1 MLLLKTAEVDDL
13 RVECEIPT
21 LVISSVSERSGKT
34 VVALGLALNFKGVLG
49 FYKPIRE
56 NLVPVKGNLVEED
69 AYLMRHALDLE
80 DESLLSPFT
89 YNLFKGIK
97 VEDII
102 CGFNRVCSDKQ
113 AVLLEGTKDIST
125 GFLHNVSS
133 VQIAKILNAE
143 ILLVTDIYSLD
154 RVAMTKLLLDRLK
167 VKLKGVVLNQSKDPE
182 FENAMIKRG
191 INIVGSIP
199 YLTELRALH
208 AHEIAEELGG
218 EVIFEGEDR
227 PIEGILIG
235 AMTPESALKYFRKV
249 PAKAVITGGDRADL
263 QLAALS
269 TSTSCLVLTGGLY
282 PANHVIARAQEL
294 GVSVVLV
301 HLDTLTTAER
311 LERLTARIDPFDRE
325 KINLIK
331 ETVRQNLD
339 TVTIWG

>member
-1 MLLLKTAEVDDL
+1 MLLKKAEVDDL
-13 RVECEIPT
+13 RVECEIPA

-56 NLVPVKGNLVEED
+56 NLIPVKGNLVEED
-69 AYLMRHALDLE
+69 AYLMKHVLNLE
-80 DESLLSPFT
+80 DESLLSPFN

-97 VEDII
+97 AEDII
-102 CGFNRVCSDKQ
+102 CGLNRICSDKQ

-133 VQIAKILNAE
+133 IQIAKLLNAE

-154 RVAMTKLLLDRLK
+154 MVAMTKLLLDELK
-167 VKLKGVVLNQSKDPE
+167 VKLKGVVLNQSQDPQ
-182 FENAMIKRG
+182 FENYMIKRG
-191 INIVGSIP
+191 IKILGSIP
-199 YLTELRALH
+199 FLTELKALH
-208 AHEIAEELGG
+208 ANEIAEELGG
-218 EVIFEGEDR
+218 EVIVEGEDH
-227 PIEGILIG
+227 PIERILIG
-235 AMTPESALKYFRKV
+235 AMTPESALKYFRTA
-249 PAKAVITGGDRADL
+249 PAKAVITGGDRADI

-301 HLDTLTTAER
+301 NLDTLTAAER
-311 LERLTARIDPFDRE
+311 LERLTARIDPFDSQ

-331 ETVRQNLD
+331 DTVKQNLD
-339 TVTIWG
+339 TEAIWG

>member
-1 MLLLKTAEVDDL
+1 MLLKKAEVDDL
-13 RVECEIPT
+13 RVECEIPA

-56 NLVPVKGNLVEED
+56 NLIPVKGNLVEED
-69 AYLMRHALDLE
+69 AYLMKHVLNLE
-80 DESLLSPFT
+80 DESLLSPFN

-97 VEDII
+97 AEDII
-102 CGFNRVCSDKQ
+102 CGLNRICSDKQ

-133 VQIAKILNAE
+133 IQIAKFLNAE

-154 RVAMTKLLLDRLK
+154 MVAMTKLLLDKLK
-167 VKLKGVVLNQSKDPE
+167 VKLKGVVLNQSQDPQ
-182 FENAMIKRG
+182 FENYMIKRG
-191 INIVGSIP
+191 IKILGSIP
-199 YLTELRALH
+199 FLTELKALH
-208 AHEIAEELGG
+208 ANEIAEELGG
-218 EVIFEGEDR
+218 EVIVEGEDH
-227 PIEGILIG
+227 PIERILIG
-235 AMTPESALKYFRKV
+235 AMTPESALKYFRTA
-249 PAKAVITGGDRADL
+249 PAKAVITGGDRADI

-301 HLDTLTTAER
+301 NLDTLTAAER
-311 LERLTARIDPFDRE
+311 LERLTARIDPFDSQ

-331 ETVRQNLD
+331 ETVKQNLD
-339 TVTIWG
+339 TEAIWG

>member
-1 MLLLKTAEVDDL
+1 MDDL
-13 RVECEIPT
+13 RVECEIPA

-56 NLVPVKGNLVEED
+56 NLIPVKGNLVEED
-69 AYLMRHALDLE
+69 AYLMKHVLNLE
-80 DESLLSPFT
+80 DESLLSPFN

-97 VEDII
+97 AEDII
-102 CGFNRVCSDKQ
+102 CGLNRICSDKQ

-133 VQIAKILNAE
+133 IQIAKLLNAE

-154 RVAMTKLLLDRLK
+154 MVAMTKLLLDKLK
-167 VKLKGVVLNQSKDPE
+167 VKLKGVVLNQSQDPQ
-182 FENAMIKRG
+182 FENYMIKRG
-191 INIVGSIP
+191 IKILGSIP
-199 YLTELRALH
+199 FLTELKALH
-208 AHEIAEELGG
+208 ANEIAEELGG
-218 EVIFEGEDR
+218 EVIVEGEDH
-227 PIEGILIG
+227 PIERILIG
-235 AMTPESALKYFRKV
+235 AMTPESALKYFRTA
-249 PAKAVITGGDRADL
+249 PAKAVITGGDRADI

-301 HLDTLTTAER
+301 NLDTLTAAER
-311 LERLTARIDPFDRE
+311 LERLTARIDPFDSQ

-331 ETVRQNLD
+331 ETVKQNLD
-339 TVTIWG
+339 TEAIWG

>member
-1 MLLLKTAEVDDL
+1 M
-13 RVECEIPT
+13 RVECEIPA
-21 LVISSVSERSGKT
+21 LIISSVSERSGKT

-56 NLVPVKGNLVEED
+56 NLIPVKGNLVEED
-69 AYLMRHALDLE
+69 AYLMKHVLNLE
-80 DESLLSPFT
+80 DESLLSPFN

-97 VEDII
+97 AEDII
-102 CGFNRVCSDKQ
+102 CGLNRICSDKQ

-133 VQIAKILNAE
+133 IQIAKLLNAE

-154 RVAMTKLLLDRLK
+154 MVAMTKLLLDKLK
-167 VKLKGVVLNQSKDPE
+167 VKLKGVVLNQSQDPQ
-182 FENAMIKRG
+182 FENYMIKRG
-191 INIVGSIP
+191 IKILGSIP
-199 YLTELRALH
+199 FLTELKALH
-208 AHEIAEELGG
+208 ANEIAEELGG
-218 EVIFEGEDR
+218 EVIVEGENH
-227 PIEGILIG
+227 PIERILIG
-235 AMTPESALKYFRKV
+235 AMTPESALKYFRTA
-249 PAKAVITGGDRADL
+249 PAKAVITGGDRADI

-301 HLDTLTTAER
+301 NLDTLTAAER
-311 LERLTARIDPFDRE
+311 LERLTARIDPFDSQ

-331 ETVRQNLD
+331 ETVKQNLD
-339 TVTIWG
+339 TEAIWG

>member
-1 MLLLKTAEVDDL
+1 MLLKTAKVDDL
-13 RVECEIPT
+13 GSKCEVPA

-56 NLVPVKGNLVEED
+56 NLIPVEGNLVEED
-69 AYLMRHALDLE
+69 AYLMKHALDLE

-97 VEDII
+97 ADDII
-102 CGFNRVCSDKQ
+102 CGLNRICSGKQ

-125 GFLHNVSS
+125 GFVHNVSS
-133 VQIAKILNAE
+133 IQIAKMLNAE

-154 RVAMTKLLLDRLK
+154 RVAMTKLLLDKLK
-167 VKLKGVVLNQSKDPE
+167 VKLKGVVLNQSQDPE
-182 FENAMIKRG
+182 FEDYMIKRG
-191 INIVGSIP
+191 IRIVGSIP
-199 YLTELRALH
+199 FLAELKALH
-208 AHEIAEELGG
+208 AYEIAEELGG
-218 EVIFEGEDR
+218 EVIVEGEDR
-227 PIEGILIG
+227 PIERILIG
-235 AMTPESALKYFRKV
+235 AMTPESALKYFRQV

-294 GVSVVLV
+294 GVSVILV
-301 HLDTLTTAER
+301 HLDTLTAAER
-311 LERLTARIDPFDRE
+311 LERLTARIDPFDRQ
-325 KINLIK
+325 KIGLIK

-339 TVTIWG
+339 TDAIWE

>member
-1 MLLLKTAEVDDL
+1 MRVDCD
-13 RVECEIPT
+13 IPA

-56 NLVPVKGNLVEED
+56 NLIPVKGNLVDED
-69 AYLMRHALDLE
+69 AHLMKHVLNLE

-89 YNLFKGIK
+89 YNLLKGIK
-97 VEDII
+97 AEDII
-102 CGFNRVCSDKQ
+102 CGFNRICNDKQ

-125 GFLHNVSS
+125 GFLHNISS
-133 VQIAKILNAE
+133 IQIAKMLKAE

-154 RVAMTKLLLDRLK
+154 TVAMTKLLLDKLK
-167 VKLKGVVLNQSKDPE
+167 VGLKGVVLNQSQDPV
-182 FENAMIKRG
+182 FENYMKKRG
-191 INIVGSIP
+191 IKILGSIP
-199 YLTELRALH
+199 YLTALKALH
-208 AHEIAEELGG
+208 AYEIAEELGG
-218 EVIFEGEDR
+218 EVIVEGEDH
-227 PIEGILIG
+227 PIERILIG
-235 AMTPESALKYFRKV
+235 AMTPESALKYFRKA
-249 PAKAVITGGDRADL
+249 PAKAVITGGDRADI

-301 HLDTLTTAER
+301 NLDTLTAAER
-311 LERLTARIDPFDRE
+311 LERLTARIDPFDRQ
-325 KINLIK
+325 KIDLIK

-339 TVTIWG
+339 IESIWG

>member
-1 MLLLKTAEVDDL
+1 MLLKKAEVDDL
-13 RVECEIPT
+13 RVECEIPA

-56 NLVPVKGNLVEED
+56 NLIPVKGNLVEED
-69 AYLMRHALDLE
+69 AYLMKHVLNLE
-80 DESLLSPFT
+80 DESLLSPFN

-97 VEDII
+97 AEDII
-102 CGFNRVCSDKQ
+102 CGLNRICSDKQ

-133 VQIAKILNAE
+133 IQIAKLLNAE

-154 RVAMTKLLLDRLK
+154 MVAMTKLLLDELK
-167 VKLKGVVLNQSKDPE
+167 VKLKGVVLNQSQDPQ
-182 FENAMIKRG
+182 FENYMIKRG
-191 INIVGSIP
+191 IKILGSIP
-199 YLTELRALH
+199 FLTELKALH
-208 AHEIAEELGG
+208 ANEIAEELGG
-218 EVIFEGEDR
+218 EVIVEGEDH
-227 PIEGILIG
+227 PIERILIG
-235 AMTPESALKYFRKV
+235 AMTPESALKYFRTA
-249 PAKAVITGGDRADL
+249 PAKAVITGGDRADI

-301 HLDTLTTAER
+301 NLDTLTAAER
-311 LERLTARIDPFDRE
+311 LERLTARIDPFDSQ

-331 ETVRQNLD
+331 ETVKQNLD
-339 TVTIWG
+339 TEAIWG

>member
-1 MLLLKTAEVDDL
+1 VDDL
-13 RVECEIPT
+13 RVECEIPA

-56 NLVPVKGNLVEED
+56 NLIPVKGNLVEED
-69 AYLMRHALDLE
+69 AYLMKHVLNLE
-80 DESLLSPFT
+80 DESLLSPFN

-97 VEDII
+97 AEDII
-102 CGFNRVCSDKQ
+102 CGLNRICRDKQ

-133 VQIAKILNAE
+133 IELAKILNAE

-154 RVAMTKLLLDRLK
+154 MVAMTKLLLDKLK
-167 VKLKGVVLNQSKDPE
+167 VKLKGVVLNQSQDPQ
-182 FENAMIKRG
+182 FENYMIKRG
-191 INIVGSIP
+191 IKILGSIP
-199 YLTELRALH
+199 FLTELKALH
-208 AHEIAEELGG
+208 ANEIAEELGG
-218 EVIFEGEDR
+218 EVIVEGEDH
-227 PIEGILIG
+227 PIERILIG
-235 AMTPESALKYFRKV
+235 AMTPESALKYFRTA
-249 PAKAVITGGDRADL
+249 PAKAVITGGDRADI

-301 HLDTLTTAER
+301 NLDTLTAAER
-311 LERLTARIDPFDRE
+311 LERLTARIDPFDSQ

-331 ETVRQNLD
+331 ETVKQNLD
-339 TVTIWG
+339 TEAIWG

>member
-1 MLLLKTAEVDDL
+1 MLLKKAEVDDL
-13 RVECEIPT
+13 RVECEIPA

-56 NLVPVKGNLVEED
+56 NLIPVKGNLVEED
-69 AYLMRHALDLE
+69 AYLMKHVLNLE
-80 DESLLSPFT
+80 DESLLSPFN

-97 VEDII
+97 AEDII
-102 CGFNRVCSDKQ
+102 CGLNRICSDKQ

-133 VQIAKILNAE
+133 IQIAKLLNAE

-154 RVAMTKLLLDRLK
+154 MVAMTKLLLDKLK
-167 VKLKGVVLNQSKDPE
+167 VKLKGVVLNQSQDPQ
-182 FENAMIKRG
+182 FENYMIKRG
-191 INIVGSIP
+191 IKILGSIP
-199 YLTELRALH
+199 FLTELKALH
-208 AHEIAEELGG
+208 ANEIAEELGG
-218 EVIFEGEDR
+218 EVIVEGEDH
-227 PIEGILIG
+227 PIERILIG
-235 AMTPESALKYFRKV
+235 AMTPESALKYFRTA
-249 PAKAVITGGDRADL
+249 PAKAVITGGDRADI

-301 HLDTLTTAER
+301 NLDTLTAAER
-311 LERLTARIDPFDRE
+311 LERLTARIDPFDSQ

-331 ETVRQNLD
+331 ETVKQNLD
-339 TVTIWG
+339 TEAIWG

>member
-1 MLLLKTAEVDDL
+1 MLLKTAEVDDL
-13 RVECEIPT
+13 RVECEIPA

-56 NLVPVKGNLVEED
+56 NLIPVKGNLVEED
-69 AYLMRHALDLE
+69 AYLMKHVLNLE

-97 VEDII
+97 AEDII
-102 CGFNRVCSDKQ
+102 CGLNRICSDKQ

-133 VQIAKILNAE
+133 IELAKILNAE

-154 RVAMTKLLLDRLK
+154 MVAMTKLLLDKLK
-167 VKLKGVVLNQSKDPE
+167 VKLKGVVLNQSQDPQ
-182 FENAMIKRG
+182 FENYMIKRG
-191 INIVGSIP
+191 IKILGSIP
-199 YLTELRALH
+199 FLTELKALH
-208 AHEIAEELGG
+208 ANEIAEELGG
-218 EVIFEGEDR
+218 EVLVEGEDR
-227 PIEGILIG
+227 PIERILIG
-235 AMTPESALKYFRKV
+235 AMTPESALKYFRKA
-249 PAKAVITGGDRADL
+249 PAKAVITGGDRADI

-301 HLDTLTTAER
+301 HLDTLTAAER
-311 LERLTARIDPFDRE
+311 LERLTARIDPFDRQ

-339 TVTIWG
+339 TEAIWG

>member
-1 MLLLKTAEVDDL
+1 MLLKTAEVDDL
-13 RVECEIPT
+13 RVECEIPA

-49 FYKPIRE
+49 FYKPICE
-56 NLVPVKGNLVEED
+56 NLIPVKGNLVEED
-69 AYLMRHALDLE
+69 AYLMKHVLNLE

-97 VEDII
+97 AEDII
-102 CGFNRVCSDKQ
+102 SGLNHICRGKQ

-133 VQIAKILNAE
+133 IQIAKILNAE

-154 RVAMTKLLLDRLK
+154 MVAMTKLLLDKLK
-167 VKLKGVVLNQSKDPE
+167 VTLKGVVLNQSQDPQ
-182 FENAMIKRG
+182 FENYMIKRG
-191 INIVGSIP
+191 IKILGSIP
-199 YLTELRALH
+199 FLTELKALH
-208 AHEIAEELGG
+208 ANEIAEELGG
-218 EVIFEGEDR
+218 EVIVAGEDH
-227 PIEGILIG
+227 PIERILIG
-235 AMTPESALKYFRKV
+235 AMTPESALKYFRNA
-249 PAKAVITGGDRADL
+249 PAKAVITGGDRADI

-301 HLDTLTTAER
+301 NLDTLTAAER
-311 LERLTARIDPFDRE
+311 LERLTARIDPFDRQ

-339 TVTIWG
+339 TEAIWG

>member
-1 MLLLKTAEVDDL
+1 MLLKTAEVDDL
-13 RVECEIPT
+13 GFKCEVPA

-56 NLVPVKGNLVEED
+56 NLIPVEGNLVEED
-69 AYLMRHALDLE
+69 AYLMKHVLDLE

-97 VEDII
+97 AEDII
-102 CGFNRVCSDKQ
+102 CGLNRICSGKQ

-125 GFLHNVSS
+125 GFVHNVSS
-133 VQIAKILNAE
+133 IQIAKMLSAE

-154 RVAMTKLLLDRLK
+154 RVAMTKLLLDKLK
-167 VKLKGVVLNQSKDPE
+167 VKLKGVVLNQSQDPG
-182 FENAMIKRG
+182 FENYMIKRG
-191 INIVGSIP
+191 IKIVGSIP
-199 YLTELRALH
+199 FLTELKALH
-208 AHEIAEELGG
+208 AYEIAEELGG
-218 EVIFEGEDR
+218 EVIVEGEDR
-227 PIEGILIG
+227 PIERILIG
-235 AMTPESALKYFRKV
+235 AMTPESALKYFRQV

-294 GVSVVLV
+294 GVSVILV
-301 HLDTLTTAER
+301 HLDTLTAAER
-311 LERLTARIDPFDRE
+311 LERLTARIDPFDRQ
-325 KINLIK
+325 KISLIK
-331 ETVRQNLD
+331 DTVRENLD
-339 TVTIWG
+339 TDAIWE

>member
-1 MLLLKTAEVDDL
+1 MDHL
-13 RVECEIPT
+13 RVDCDIPA

-56 NLVPVKGNLVEED
+56 NLIPVKGNLVDED
-69 AYLMRHALDLE
+69 AHLMKHVLNLE

-89 YNLFKGIK
+89 YNLLKGIK
-97 VEDII
+97 AEDII
-102 CGFNRVCSDKQ
+102 CGFNRICNDKQ

-125 GFLHNVSS
+125 GFLHNISS
-133 VQIAKILNAE
+133 IQIAKMLKAE

-154 RVAMTKLLLDRLK
+154 TVAMTKLLLDKLK
-167 VKLKGVVLNQSKDPE
+167 VGLKGVVLNQSQDPV
-182 FENAMIKRG
+182 FENYMKKRG
-191 INIVGSIP
+191 IKILGSIP
-199 YLTELRALH
+199 YLTALKALH
-208 AHEIAEELGG
+208 AYEIAEELGG
-218 EVIFEGEDR
+218 EVIVEGEDH
-227 PIEGILIG
+227 PIESILIG
-235 AMTPESALKYFRKV
+235 AMTPESALKYFRKA
-249 PAKAVITGGDRADL
+249 PAKAVITGGDRADI

-301 HLDTLTTAER
+301 NLDTLTAAER
-311 LERLTARIDPFDRE
+311 LERLTARIDPLDRQ
-325 KINLIK
+325 KIDLIK

-339 TVTIWG
+339 IESIWG

>member
-1 MLLLKTAEVDDL
+1 MLLKIAEVDNL
-13 RVECEIPT
+13 RVECEIPA

-56 NLVPVKGNLVEED
+56 NLIPVKGNLVEED
-69 AYLMRHALDLE
+69 AYLMKHVLNLE

-97 VEDII
+97 AEDII
-102 CGFNRVCSDKQ
+102 SGLNRICRDKQ

-133 VQIAKILNAE
+133 IQIAKLLNAE

-154 RVAMTKLLLDRLK
+154 MVAMTKLLLDKLK
-167 VKLKGVVLNQSKDPE
+167 VKLKGVVLNQSQDPQ
-182 FENAMIKRG
+182 FENYMIKRG
-191 INIVGSIP
+191 IKILGSIP
-199 YLTELRALH
+199 FLTELKALH
-208 AHEIAEELGG
+208 ANEIAEELGG
-218 EVIFEGEDR
+218 EVIVEGEDH
-227 PIEGILIG
+227 PIERILIG
-235 AMTPESALKYFRKV
+235 AMTPESALKYFRTA
-249 PAKAVITGGDRADL
+249 PAKAVITGGDRADI

-301 HLDTLTTAER
+301 NLDTLTAAER
-311 LERLTARIDPFDRE
+311 LERLTARIDPFDSQ

-331 ETVRQNLD
+331 ETVKQNLD
-339 TVTIWG
+339 TEAIWG

>member
-1 MLLLKTAEVDDL
+1 MLLKTAEVDKL
-13 RVECEIPT
+13 GFKCEVPT

-56 NLVPVKGNLVEED
+56 NLIPVEGNLVEED
-69 AYLMRHALDLE
+69 AYLMKHVLDLE

-89 YNLFKGIK
+89 YNLFRGIK
-97 VEDII
+97 AEDII
-102 CGFNRVCSDKQ
+102 CGLNRICSDKQ

-125 GFLHNVSS
+125 GFVHNVSS
-133 VQIAKILNAE
+133 IQIAKMLGAE

-154 RVAMTKLLLDRLK
+154 RVAMTKLLLDKLK
-167 VKLKGVVLNQSKDPE
+167 VKLKGVVLNQSQDPG
-182 FENAMIKRG
+182 FENYMIKRG
-191 INIVGSIP
+191 IKIVGSIP
-199 YLTELRALH
+199 FLTELKALH
-208 AHEIAEELGG
+208 AYEIAEELGG
-218 EVIFEGEDR
+218 EVIVEGEDR
-227 PIEGILIG
+227 HIERILIG
-235 AMTPESALKYFRKV
+235 AMTPESALKYFRQV

-294 GVSVVLV
+294 GVNVILV
-301 HLDTLTTAER
+301 HLDTLTAAER
-311 LERLTARIDPFDRE
+311 LERLTARIDPFDRQ
-325 KINLIK
+325 KISLIK

-339 TVTIWG
+339 TDAIWE

>member
-1 MLLLKTAEVDDL
+1 MLLKIAEVDNL
-13 RVECEIPT
+13 RVECEIPA

-56 NLVPVKGNLVEED
+56 NLIPVKGNLVEED
-69 AYLMRHALDLE
+69 AYLMKHVLNLE
-80 DESLLSPFT
+80 DESLLSPFN

-97 VEDII
+97 AEDII
-102 CGFNRVCSDKQ
+102 CGLNRICSDKQ

-133 VQIAKILNAE
+133 IQIAKLLNAE

-154 RVAMTKLLLDRLK
+154 MVAMTKLLLDKLK
-167 VKLKGVVLNQSKDPE
+167 VKLKGVVLNQSQDPQ
-182 FENAMIKRG
+182 FENYMIKRG
-191 INIVGSIP
+191 IKILGSIP
-199 YLTELRALH
+199 FLTELKALH
-208 AHEIAEELGG
+208 ANEIAEELGG
-218 EVIFEGEDR
+218 EVIVEGEDH
-227 PIEGILIG
+227 PIERILIG
-235 AMTPESALKYFRKV
+235 AMTPESALKYFRTA
-249 PAKAVITGGDRADL
+249 PAKAVITGGDRADI

-301 HLDTLTTAER
+301 NLDTLTAAER
-311 LERLTARIDPFDRE
+311 LERLTARIDPFDSQ

-331 ETVRQNLD
+331 ETVKQNLD
-339 TVTIWG
+339 TEAIWG

>member
-1 MLLLKTAEVDDL
+1 MLLKTTEVDVL
-13 RVECEIPT
+13 GVECEIPA

-56 NLVPVKGNLVEED
+56 NLIPVNGNLVEED
-69 AYLMRHALDLE
+69 AYLMKHVLNLE
-80 DESLLSPFT
+80 DEALLSPFT

-97 VEDII
+97 VQDVI
-102 CGFNRVCSDKQ
+102 CGFNRICSEKQ

-133 VQIAKILNAE
+133 IQIAKILKAE
-143 ILLVTDIYSLD
+143 MLLVTDIYSLD
-154 RVAMTKLLLDRLK
+154 KVAMIKLILDSFK
-167 VKLKGVVLNQSKDPE
+167 VKLKGVVINQTQDPE
-182 FENAMIKRG
+182 FENYMMKRG

-199 YLTELRALH
+199 FLTELKELH

-218 EVIFEGEDR
+218 EVIVDGEDR
-227 PIEGILIG
+227 PIEKILIG

-282 PANHVIARAQEL
+282 PANYVIARAQEL

-301 HLDTLTTAER
+301 RLDTLTAAER
-311 LERLTARIDPFDRE
+311 LERLTARIDPFDRQ

-331 ETVRQNLD
+331 ETVRQNVD
-339 TVTIWG
+339 VEAVWK